1 MNDVNRLCP
10 EPAAMLSSGNGS
22 THSLNQEHPRG
33 TGNNPNRSGARA
45 GIVHGASDARA
56 GAPARDPVSMEDLA
70 ATLFAAMGLDP
81 EALVQARDGRP
92 MPVTRG
98 QVVQALLR

>member
-1 MNDVNRLCP
+1 MRNQLFALHASSVLLASHLLVPRVAVLARL
-10 EPAAMLSSGNGS
+10 
-22 THSLNQEHPRG
+22 R
-33 TGNNPNRSGARA
+33 RF
-45 GIVHGASDARA
+45 
-56 GAPARDPVSMEDLA
+56 GAPNRDPVSMEDLT

-98 QVVQALLR
+98 QVVQGLLR